1 MLSIAQLFLSICQYQ
16 ALPLKIT
23 ETRLDKKRPQQPSH
37 VVPLTSK
44 RTLSTSSRHKVSIKD
59 GGSSKGSLQEHR
71 RSRSLSSLDSP
82 VSEHLPPI
90 PDIKVDGAVE
100 NVEAESEFDHFHRKY
115 SPSDKNV
122 VEPRISH
129 SSSDSSLV
137 TPQRPPS
144 ASLNTMSKME
154 GFFRKTKSALGT
166 VGPKLRDFSFNKD
179 ETNGENSSSTQQ
191 QQHQQQPQQQGDSVK
206 TTLKRFNNKFASR
219 AAEMK
224 SKVLPEFK
232 NRIQN
237 ALASSP
243 RAQRKKLL
251 TEDEKERRRQCKT
264 KILEL

>member
-1 MLSIAQLFLSICQYQ
+1 MLSIAQLFLSICRYQ
-16 ALPLKIT
+16 ALPLKIA
-23 ETRLDKKRPQQPSH
+23 ETRLDKKRPQQASH

-59 GGSSKGSLQEHR
+59 GGSSTKGPLHEHR

-82 VSEHLPPI
+82 SSEHLPPI
-90 PDIKVDGAVE
+90 PDIQVE
-100 NVEAESEFDHFHRKY
+100 GVSESAEAESEFDHFHRKY
-115 SPSDKNV
+115 SPSERDV

-129 SSSDSSLV
+129 ASSDSSLAS
-137 TPQRPPS
+137 PQRPPS
-144 ASLNTMSKME
+144 APTMSKME
-154 GFFRKTKSALGT
+154 GFFKKTKSALGT

-179 ETNGENSSSTQQ
+179 ESNGESSQSTQQ
-191 QQHQQQPQQQGDSVK
+191 QQQQQGDSVK

-243 RAQRKKLL
+243 RTQSKKLL
-251 TEDEKERRRQCKT
+251 TEDEKEKRRQCKT

>member
-1 MLSIAQLFLSICQYQ
+1 M
-16 ALPLKIT
+16 
-23 ETRLDKKRPQQPSH
+23 
-37 VVPLTSK
+37 PLTSK
-44 RTLSTSSRHKVSIKD
+44 RTLSTSSRHKLSIKD
-59 GGSSKGSLQEHR
+59 GGSSTKGPLHEHR

-82 VSEHLPPI
+82 VNEHPPPI
-90 PDIKVDGAVE
+90 PDIQVDGVSESA
-100 NVEAESEFDHFHRKY
+100 EAESEFDHFHRKY
-115 SPSDKNV
+115 SPNERDV

-129 SSSDSSLV
+129 SSSDSSLAS
-137 TPQRPPS
+137 PQRPPS
-144 ASLNTMSKME
+144 APLNTMSKME

-179 ETNGENSSSTQQ
+179 ESNGDSSSAQ
-191 QQHQQQPQQQGDSVK
+191 QQQPQQQQQSDSVK

-237 ALASSP
+237 VLASSP

-251 TEDEKERRRQCKT
+251 TEDEKERRRECKT
-264 KILEL
+264 KIIEL

>member
-1 MLSIAQLFLSICQYQ
+1 MLSIAQLFLSICRYQ
-16 ALPLKIT
+16 ALPLKIA
-23 ETRLDKKRPQQPSH
+23 ETRLDKKRPQQASH

-44 RTLSTSSRHKVSIKD
+44 RTLSTSSKHKVSIKD
-59 GGSSKGSLQEHR
+59 GSSSSKGQLNEHR

-82 VSEHLPPI
+82 SSEHPPPI
-90 PDIKVDGAVE
+90 PDIQVDGVSESA
-100 NVEAESEFDHFHRKY
+100 EAESEFDHFHRKY
-115 SPSDKNV
+115 SPSEKDI

-129 SSSDSSLV
+129 SSSDSSLASS
-137 TPQRPPS
+137 QRPPS
-144 ASLNTMSKME
+144 APLNTMSKME

-166 VGPKLRDFSFNKD
+166 VGPKLRDLSFNKD
-179 ETNGENSSSTQQ
+179 ESNGESSQSTQP
-191 QQHQQQPQQQGDSVK
+191 QPQQEPQGDSVK

-251 TEDEKERRRQCKT
+251 SEDEKERRRQCKT